1 MFENLERIQ
10 IISTIG
16 SLAFLFMVLRLIK
29 AKMLKEAYAILW
41 LLFGTVFLICSVWK
55 KGLDYFA
62 ALAGIY
68 YPPALLFL
76 IIIIAL
82 ILVLIQFS
90 IVVSSQNDKI
100 RQLTQEIALL
110 TIRINKQDAPECKDN
125 SVREKLES

>member
-1 MFENLERIQ
+1 MFEHLERIQ
-10 IISTIG
+10 IISTVG
-16 SLAFLFMVLRLIK
+16 SLAFLAMILRLIK

-41 LLFGTVFLICSVWK
+41 LLFGTVFLISSVWK
-55 KGLDYFA
+55 KGLDYLA

-76 IIIIAL
+76 IMIIAL

-100 RQLTQEIALL
+100 RKLSQEIALL
-110 TIRINKQDAPECKDN
+110 TIQTNKQAKTELPQKC
-125 SVREKLES
+125 ESENQKA

>member
-1 MFENLERIQ
+1 MFEHLERIQ
-10 IISTIG
+10 VISTIG
-16 SLAFLFMVLRLIK
+16 SLAFLAFILRLIK
-29 AKMLKEAYAILW
+29 TKMLKEAYAILW

-76 IIIIAL
+76 IMIIAL

-110 TIRINKQDAPECKDN
+110 KVQVDSQVKAEVSQRHEPDKQN
-125 SVREKLES
+125 S